1 MVPPLRARKEDI
13 PLLCDHFLTEFATDS
28 WSQKIEMSPEV
39 EHILMNC
46 SWPGNVRELRNVL
59 QYASV
64 KATSEVI
71 TSADLPPNLISFE
84 NHKMHYKKKRR
95 LKLTKSQ
102 VAEALKMA
110 QGNRREAAKILGVSR
125 STLYRF
131 FDSTQE
137 GKR

>member
-1 MVPPLRARKEDI
+1 
-13 PLLCDHFLTEFATDS
+13 
-28 WSQKIEMSPEV
+28 
-39 EHILMNC
+39 MNY

-64 KATSEVI
+64 RATSEVV
-71 TSADLPPNLISFE
+71 TPADLPPNLISLE

-131 FDSTQE
+131 FDSTE
-137 GKR
+137 DGK

>member
-13 PLLCDHFLTEFATDS
+13 PLLCDHFLTEFAKDS
-28 WSQKIEMSPEV
+28 WSQKVEISPEV
-39 EHILMNC
+39 EHILMNS
-46 SWPGNVRELRNVL
+46 SWPGNVRELRNAL
-59 QYASV
+59 QYATV
-64 KATSEVI
+64 KATSKRI
-71 TSADLPPNLISFE
+71 TPAHLPPNLISFE
-84 NHKMHYKKKRR
+84 NHKINYKRKRR

-102 VAEALKMA
+102 VTEALEIA

-131 FDSTQE
+131 FDNTQE